1 MKPKL
6 ACADFTFPLLP
17 HAKALDLIAMLGIK
31 GVDIGLFE
39 DRSHLWPSR
48 EFKRLRPAA
57 RQLKKKL
64 GDRGLVAA
72 DIFLQLGEDFAEC
85 ALNHP
90 QARRRRSARDGFSK
104 TLEYAAECGAKH
116 VTSLPG
122 VLFAEETRASS
133 WSRAVDE
140 LAWRVEK
147 AHAHKLVY
155 GVEAHI
161 GSLAPRPKAAA
172 KLIEDVPGLTLTL
185 DYTHFTRIGLPDAE
199 VEPLVEHASHFHA
212 RGGRRGRLQ
221 ERFARNTIDYER
233 IVDVMGQTGYRG
245 WLGIE
250 YVWIDWE
257 HCNECDNLSETI
269 LFRDF
274 FRSLAS

>member
-90 QARRRRSARDGFSK
+90 QARR
-104 TLEYAAECGAKH
+104 
-116 VTSLPG
+116 V
-122 VLFAEETRASS
+122 
-133 WSRAVDE
+133 
-140 LAWRVEK
+140 
-147 AHAHKLVY
+147 
-155 GVEAHI
+155 
-161 GSLAPRPKAAA
+161 
-172 KLIEDVPGLTLTL
+172 
-185 DYTHFTRIGLPDAE
+185 
-199 VEPLVEHASHFHA
+199 
-212 RGGRRGRLQ
+212 
-221 ERFARNTIDYER
+221 
-233 IVDVMGQTGYRG
+233 
-245 WLGIE
+245 
-250 YVWIDWE
+250 
-257 HCNECDNLSETI
+257 
-269 LFRDF
+269 
-274 FRSLAS
+274 

>member
-48 EFKRLRPAA
+48 EFKRLRPSA
-57 RQLKKKL
+57 RQLEKKL
-64 GDRGLVAA
+64 RDRGLVAA
-72 DIFLQLGEDFAEC
+72 DIFLQMGEDFAEC

-90 QARRRRSARDGFSK
+90 QARQRRSARDGFSK

-140 LAWRVEK
+140 LAEHHRRADE
-147 AHAHKLVY
+147 
-155 GVEAHI
+155 
-161 GSLAPRPKAAA
+161 PQAAR
-172 KLIEDVPGLTLTL
+172 E
-185 DYTHFTRIGLPDAE
+185 
-199 VEPLVEHASHFHA
+199 
-212 RGGRRGRLQ
+212 GRRAGAEQSGEGEHQRA
-221 ERFARNTIDYER
+221 ERMHR
-233 IVDVMGQTGYRG
+233 
-245 WLGIE
+245 
-250 YVWIDWE
+250 
-257 HCNECDNLSETI
+257 
-269 LFRDF
+269 
-274 FRSLAS
+274 